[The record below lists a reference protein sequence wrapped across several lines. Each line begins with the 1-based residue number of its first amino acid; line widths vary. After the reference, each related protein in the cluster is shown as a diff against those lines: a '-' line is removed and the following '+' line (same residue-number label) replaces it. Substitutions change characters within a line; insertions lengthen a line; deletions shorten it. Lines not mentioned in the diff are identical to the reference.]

1 MHVKH
6 VVLMLAVIVLVR
18 GDNNTQ
24 VISITQSGCSFLVRS
39 RPGNWSFLYCNTPND
54 LALANWTSCITKC
67 CPNQAND
74 TLSASPNSNTLNTC
88 QAKDTN
94 SLPFSLTSII
104 VFAVIAV
111 IALAIFVCFCG
122 IIMKLLK
129 SLYQNRVMQEM

>member
-6 VVLMLAVIVLVR
+6 LILMLAVIAVGR
-18 GDNNTQ
+18 TENGTQ
-24 VISITQSGCSFLVRS
+24 VISISQTGCSFLVRS
-39 RPGNWSFLYCNTPND
+39 SPGNWSFLYCNTPND
-54 LALANWTSCITKC
+54 LGLANWTSCITKC

-74 TLSASPNSNTLNTC
+74 ALSAPNTNTLNTC
-88 QAKDTN
+88 KTKDIA

-122 IIMKLLK
+122 IIIKLMK
-129 SLYQNRVMQEM
+129 SLYQNRVTQEM